1 MTVPRVGHRCSA
13 RSRKKRK
20 EQEAKEQA
28 ADPKKALPKNKRAF
42 EREITLLPDTTFKI
56 RHGKNTKRLIV
67 NAKTED
73 GKVFPL
79 KYKKVDNNQ
88 IRIISKVDTAMKV
101 KLSVLAKEPLDD
113 KNGIRDCSW
122 LVAWQ

>member
-1 MTVPRVGHRCSA
+1 MPG
-13 RSRKKRK
+13 
-20 EQEAKEQA
+20 
-28 ADPKKALPKNKRAF
+28 
-42 EREITLLPDTTFKI
+42 KI

-67 NAKTED
+67 NAKTEN

-101 KLSVLAKEPLDD
+101 KLSVLAKEPLED
-113 KNGIRDCSW
+113 KKWYKGS
-122 LVAWQ
+122 Q